1 VKIRSDLI
9 VREVNGETVIL
20 DLSTG
25 HLHTLN
31 ATASFVWHQLDGTK
45 TVQDIAHAAS
55 QVFDV
60 DIGIAERDVAT
71 AIGGMRDQ
79 QLLQEEYGSKPK
91 RGKG

>member
-1 VKIRSDLI
+1 
-9 VREVNGETVIL
+9 
-20 DLSTG
+20 
-25 HLHTLN
+25 
-31 ATASFVWHQLDGTK
+31 LDGTK

-60 DIGIAERDVAT
+60 DIGVAERDVAT

-79 QLLQEEYGSKPK
+79 QLLQEEYGGKPE